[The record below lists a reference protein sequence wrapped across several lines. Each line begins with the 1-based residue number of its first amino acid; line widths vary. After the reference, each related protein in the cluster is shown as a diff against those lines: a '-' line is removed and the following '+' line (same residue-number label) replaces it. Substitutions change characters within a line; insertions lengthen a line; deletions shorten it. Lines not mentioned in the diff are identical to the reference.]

1 MFGSIEHFAEV
12 GEGVLDFP
20 AIIHA
25 GLDAGIRYFL
35 LEQDE
40 TYGKSAFDS
49 LKLSRDN
56 LIKMGF
62 ADWF

>member
-1 MFGSIEHFAEV
+1 MKNVQISQELFIAFMK
-12 GEGVLDFP
+12 
-20 AIIHA
+20 
-25 GLDAGIRYFL
+25 YFL